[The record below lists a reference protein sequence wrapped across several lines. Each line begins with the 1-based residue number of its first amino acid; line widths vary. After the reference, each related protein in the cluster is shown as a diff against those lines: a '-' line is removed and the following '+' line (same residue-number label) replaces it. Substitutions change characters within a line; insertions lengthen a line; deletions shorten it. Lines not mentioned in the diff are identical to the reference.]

1 MIPSNVWD
9 LCLDLELESFDKF
22 YSSYIF
28 RSLPLIS
35 TTAAMV

>member
-9 LCLDLELESFDKF
+9 LCLDFELESFDQL

-28 RSLPLIS
+28 RSLSLIS
-35 TTAAMV
+35 TAAAMV